1 MDIETVKL
9 YLRIDNDEEDGLLEM
24 MLETAREYVVDA
36 VGKCDETKSKVR
48 LLLLNIISDI
58 YENRSLMEEKSIKK
72 LRHSVQSIIFQL
84 QVEEMSS

>member
-9 YLRIDNDEEDGLLEM
+9 YLRIDNDEEDRLLEM

-84 QVEEMSS
+84 QVEEMR